1 MTTKHSS
8 PLVLQGQADAIANI
22 IKRAERGDKL
32 PTNMRAIAGRVQ
44 AARESKN
51 SLKVAVLMDDK
62 NIILEM
68 PWDVV
73 AESSEAGLAQ
83 FVLKAMMET
92 RDDH

>member
-1 MTTKHSS
+1 MTSKHSPS
-8 PLVLQGQADAIANI
+8 IVLQKQADAIANL
-22 IKRAERGDKL
+22 IKRAERGEKVDA
-32 PTNMRAIAGRVQ
+32 TIAGKVK

-51 SLKVAVLMDDK
+51 SLKCAVIMDDK
-62 NIILEM
+62 TIILEM

-83 FVLKAMMET
+83 WVLKAMMET